1 MRYVYQFKINQ
12 LKCVSHG
19 CDDMSNDGLQT
30 FVEEIYTGACSS
42 AATFGVPS
50 KFNWVKYGSR
60 ELVVKLSRIECYHC
74 PWM

>member
-30 FVEEIYTGACSS
+30 FVEEIVEEIYTGACSS
-42 AATFGVPS
+42 AATFGGP
-50 KFNWVKYGSR
+50 
-60 ELVVKLSRIECYHC
+60 L
-74 PWM
+74 